1 MLPLTEPQIR
11 ASFVNCSRGE
21 ASKLTLPADLD
32 ETRWDRLD
40 YYGWIDRKAPLRSYV
55 VVPVDDTFVGI
66 ALRAPEDAAKRKR
79 AVCAWCE
86 DVYATD
92 EVSLYVARRA
102 GASGRNG
109 DTLGTLICTTFGCS
123 RNVRRVPRIV
133 EAGDDPEGV
142 VLRRIEGLR
151 ERSVRFAEEV
161 LRGASAS

>member
-1 MLPLTEPQIR
+1 MLPLTEAQIR

-21 ASKLTLPADLD
+21 ASKVTLPADLD

-40 YYGWIDRKAPLRSYV
+40 YYGWIDSKAPLRAYV
-55 VVPVDDTFVGI
+55 VLTVGDAPVGI
-66 ALRAPEDAAKRKR
+66 ALRAPEDTAGRRR

-109 DTLGTLICTTFGCS
+109 DTVGTLIHTTFGCS
-123 RNVRRVPRIV
+123 RNVRRIPRIV
-133 EAGDDPEGV
+133 EAGDDPDGL

-151 ERSVRFAEEV
+151 ERSVRFADEV
-161 LRGASAS
+161 LHGG

>member
-1 MLPLTEPQIR
+1 MLPLTEAQIR

-32 ETRWDRLD
+32 DTPWDRLD
-40 YYGWIDRKAPLRSYV
+40 YYGWIDRKAPLRSYLV
-55 VVPVDDTFVGI
+55 VNVDDTLVGI
-66 ALRAPEDAAKRKR
+66 ALRAPEDAGKRRR

-109 DTLGTLICTTFGCS
+109 DTIGTLICTKFGCS
-123 RNVRRVPRIV
+123 RNVRRIPRIV

-151 ERSVRFAEEV
+151 ERSVRFARDV
-161 LRGASAS
+161 LAGA